1 MSITMT
7 LQVLIALFV
16 ISGCSSVP
24 PTPGASEQILPS
36 PFSEGENGRCPTW
49 HYHNGTQCECGTAP
63 EGGGVLCD
71 GSKPVLLMLGSCM
84 IYDLSHNS
92 TFYGDCPFS
101 STITFPESSLEGNY
115 IQLPQDVLELN
126 EVMCGRLNRTGLL
139 CSQCK
144 PGLGPA
150 VLSYKL
156 LCLECL
162 SSPYGWLLY
171 IFLACFPTTVFF
183 FIVIT
188 FQVHSTSAPMNFVV
202 FLCQYLSVNINRIT
216 PFQIDDSKLFGF
228 LTTSYGVWN
237 LEFFRYFIPP
247 FCVSNNLTTVHVL
260 ALEYVV
266 ALFPLLLIVLTYIC
280 IELHAKDCKLIVCM
294 WRPFNVCFA
303 RLRRRWDPRATIIHA
318 FATYLLLSYTKMLFV
333 SFSLL
338 VLLRKVF
345 NVHEE
350 MVGQNVVYY
359 DASVHYFSIKHL
371 PFAILALFIL
381 FTFILIPLLFLCLY
395 PTRVFQRCLG
405 YCRIRWHAIHAFAE
419 AFNGCYKDG
428 TKGTRDYRYFGG
440 FYLLLRIVCVLV
452 GTGSL
457 HFYVYLAVLV
467 IVGITANLVFLI
479 FRPYKDNWFNILD
492 GVWLALLSIAALA
505 GLYKASVEDSIHQ
518 YRENI
523 YVHVMLQLIWTLP
536 LTYFTLFVVSKL
548 LLQTGLVKHRNCC
561 QKLRTLMERFTVHQ
575 NTHEHPTSDTDLA
588 DRMINPEQYRNLLPS
603 GSYQEEGLD
612 IQRTIPTYGAM

>member
-7 LQVLIALFV
+7 LQVLLALFV

-49 HYHNGTQCECGTAP
+49 HYYNGTQCEC
-63 EGGGVLCD
+63 EGDGRKVLCEC
-71 GSKPVLLMLGSCM
+71 SKQVLLLLGSCM
-84 IYDLSHNS
+84 TYDLSHNS
-92 TFYGDCPFS
+92 TFRGDCPFS
-101 STITFPESSLEGNY
+101 NTISFPESSLVHGGHY
-115 IQLPQDVLELN
+115 IKLPQDVLELN
-126 EVMCGRLNRTGLL
+126 EFMCGKLNRTGLL

-150 VLSYKL
+150 VLSYEHK
-156 LCLECL
+156 CLECL
-162 SSPYGWLLY
+162 SSPYGWPLY
-171 IFLACFPTTVFF
+171 IFLACFPTIVSF
-183 FIVIT
+183 FIVVT
-188 FQVHSTSAPMNFVV
+188 FQVHATSAPMNFVV
-202 FLCQYLSVNINRIT
+202 FLCQYLSIILSMDIDA
-216 PFQIDDSKLFGF
+216 FFWIDDSKLLGF

-318 FATYLLLSYTKMLFV
+318 FATFLLLSYTKLLFV
-333 SFSLL
+333 SFSTFVYVKPH
-338 VLLRKVF
+338 VLGIDGECHGPKA
-345 NVHEE
+345 
-350 MVGQNVVYY
+350 VYY
-359 DASVHYFSIKHL
+359 DASVHYFSTEHL

-381 FTFILIPLLFLCLY
+381 FTFVLIPLLFLCLY

-440 FYLLLRIVCVLV
+440 FYLLLRIVCA
-452 GTGSL
+452 
-457 HFYVYLAVLV
+457 LAQERYSWMIL
-467 IVGITANLVFLI
+467 ILIAITAFLLFFI

-492 GVWLALLSIAALA
+492 GLWLALLIMAALA
-505 GLYKASVEDSIHQ
+505 SLYKDFVAEGIPTP
-518 YRENI
+518 
-523 YVHVMLQLIWTLP
+523 MLQIIVTLP
-536 LTYFTLFVVSKL
+536 LLYFILFVVSKI
-548 LLQTGLVKHRNCC
+548 LLQTGFVKHQNCC
-561 QKLRTLMERFTVHQ
+561 RKLRTLMERFTAHQ

-612 IQRTIPTYGAM
+612 TQRTIPTYGAM

>member
-24 PTPGASEQILPS
+24 TLGASEQILPS

-49 HYHNGTQCECGTAP
+49 HYYDGTQCECGTAP
-63 EGGGVLCD
+63 EGGVLCE

-84 IYDLSHNS
+84 TYDLSHNS

-139 CSQCK
+139 CSHCK

-188 FQVHSTSAPMNFVV
+188 FQVHATSAPMNFVV

-280 IELHAKDCKLIVCM
+280 IELHAKDSKLIVCM
-294 WRPFNVCFA
+294 WRLFNVCFA

-318 FATYLLLSYTKMLFV
+318 FATFLLLSYTKLLFV
-333 SFSLL
+333 SFVLL
-338 VLLRKVF
+338 VGVLLHVLDMITTGECTMMHQF
-345 NVHEE
+345 TTSAVNIFHLLFW
-350 MVGQNVVYY
+350 
-359 DASVHYFSIKHL
+359 HYSSFSHL
-371 PFAILALFIL
+371 YL
-381 FTFILIPLLFLCLY
+381 PLLFLCLY
-395 PTRVFQRCLG
+395 PT
-405 YCRIRWHAIHAFAE
+405 
-419 AFNGCYKDG
+419 
-428 TKGTRDYRYFGG
+428 
-440 FYLLLRIVCVLV
+440 
-452 GTGSL
+452 
-457 HFYVYLAVLV
+457 
-467 IVGITANLVFLI
+467 
-479 FRPYKDNWFNILD
+479 
-492 GVWLALLSIAALA
+492 
-505 GLYKASVEDSIHQ
+505 
-518 YRENI
+518 
-523 YVHVMLQLIWTLP
+523 
-536 LTYFTLFVVSKL
+536 
-548 LLQTGLVKHRNCC
+548 
-561 QKLRTLMERFTVHQ
+561 
-575 NTHEHPTSDTDLA
+575 
-588 DRMINPEQYRNLLPS
+588 
-603 GSYQEEGLD
+603 
-612 IQRTIPTYGAM
+612 